1 MTYHKT
7 REDIITAFRAVH
19 GNNYDYSCFQYVN
32 YDTKGKII
40 CSKHGEF
47 FQTPGNHIRGTNCP
61 KCSLENK
68 KIGTFKKLCKEKGV
82 DYYRALK
89 RRQVGLPPEKIFNI
103 EYIRNIRAVN
113 EITVFGKKYP
123 NIEEAIRVLHPPAS
137 SRTIIRW
144 INKGIPIDEAF
155 GKVPNPGYADGIIY
169 LITNKIT
176 NKRYVGLTIQSLERR
191 WQYHLEQAYG
201 GYIKSD
207 KSLHNSIRKHG
218 PESFEICIIDRGKT
232 KGDLEQKE
240 RYWIK
245 ELDTIIPQGYNISPG
260 GVSGGSNK
268 RPKVIDNIRF
278 NSIKDAVDYVA
289 ETKGISLHA
298 AKRRVLKN
306 RIHIKGHAKAG
317 ESLIKGKPYKAWS
330 NIVHCATNIK
340 SKDFIPGLQV
350 DERWRDFTN
359 FYNDVGNPPNQE
371 MIFARLDKTKGF
383 FPDNCTWMTKSQA
396 SKINVLYMKE
406 KGILSDKFILGPTES
421 KSQ

>member
-1 MTYHKT
+1 MTYHKSK
-7 REDIITAFRAVH
+7 EDIISAFRAVH
-19 GNNYDYSCFQYVN
+19 GDKYDYSCFQYVN

-47 FQTPGNHIRGTNCP
+47 FQTPGNHLRGTNCP
-61 KCSLENK
+61 KCSLENRK
-68 KIGTFKKLCKEKGV
+68 AGTFKKLCKEKGV

-89 RRQVGLPPEKIFNI
+89 RRQAGLPLEKIFNT
-103 EYIRNIRAVN
+103 EYIRSIRAVN

-123 NIEEAIRVLHPPAS
+123 NIEEAIRALNPPAS

-144 INKGIPIDEAF
+144 INKGMPVDEAF
-155 GKVPNPGYADGIIY
+155 EKVPNPGYANGIIY

-176 NKRYVGLTIQSLERR
+176 NKQYVGLTIQSLERR

-207 KSLHNSIRKHG
+207 KSLHSSIRKHG
-218 PESFEICIIDRGKT
+218 PESFDICIIDRGTT
-232 KGDLEQKE
+232 KSDLEQKE

-245 ELDTIIPQGYNISPG
+245 ELDTIIPKGYNISPG

-268 RPKVIDNIRF
+268 RPKIVDNIHF
-278 NSIKDAVDYVA
+278 GSVKEAVDYVVK
-289 ETKGISLHA
+289 TKGISLHA

-330 NIVHCATNIK
+330 NIVHCATNK
-340 SKDFIPGLQV
+340 RSKDFIPGLQV
-350 DERWRDFTN
+350 YERWKDFTN
-359 FYNDVGNPPNQE
+359 FYNDVGDPPDKQ
-371 MIFARLDKTKGF
+371 MVFARLDKTKGF
-383 FPDNCTWMTKSQA
+383 FPGNCAWMTKSQA
-396 SKINVLYMKE
+396 SKINILYMKE
-406 KGILSDKFILGPTES
+406 KGILSDKFILKT
-421 KSQ
+421 